1 LPIVIKHSLTKCQVV
16 DFRKEAT
23 DDYFDTDSPTNH
35 LQPNTICDLFCHSNQ
50 LEYI

>member
-1 LPIVIKHSLTKCQVV
+1 MFYEGEKLVNE
-16 DFRKEAT
+16 DYRKEAM